1 MTPAHRIGGVE
12 VEPAPRSWVQ
22 ALGIVVVALAF
33 AVIPGAWLL
42 WLARRCRTV
51 RILKEE

>member
-1 MTPAHRIGGVE
+1 MTPHRLGGRE

-22 ALGIVVVALAF
+22 ALGIVVVALAL

-42 WLARRCRTV
+42 WLGRHV